1 MALDLAKYRS
11 ASEAASVRDLLASMP
26 KAELHVHIEGA
37 LEPDLLFALARR
49 NGVDIGY
56 GSASDLAKAYDFK
69 DLQSFLDVYIA
80 GTRVLAKRG
89 DFEEMADAYLARAA
103 ADNVR
108 HAEIFFD
115 TQTHVGYGT
124 DPKDV
129 ILGLSKSCE
138 SVGARHSGMSAGLI
152 LCFLRHLS
160 EESAFEA
167 LEGAMPYLDKIAG
180 VGLASA
186 EMGNPPEKFK
196 RVFARARK
204 LGLRLVAHA
213 GEEGPA
219 SYIRSALDDLAVER
233 VDHGVRVFED
243 PALVERLA
251 AERIPLTVCPLS
263 NIRLKVFKDMG
274 SHTIGKMMAAGLCCT
289 VNSDDPSYFGGGV
302 NENFLAVHAGQGL
315 TAAQAYGLARNSF
328 EASFVEPSRKE
339 RLVGELDE
347 CFERLGHAPQAGA
360 PRPRRG

>member
-1 MALDLAKYRS
+1 M
-11 ASEAASVRDLLASMP
+11 EELLARMP

-37 LEPDLLFALARR
+37 LEPDLLFAMARR

-56 GSASDLAKAYDFK
+56 GSAAELAKAYDFK
-69 DLQSFLDVYIA
+69 DLTSFLEVYIA

-89 DFEEMADAYLARAA
+89 DFQEMADAYLARAA

-129 ILGLSKSCE
+129 ILGLSSSCE
-138 SVGARHSGMSAGLI
+138 SVGSRHAGMSSGLI
-152 LCFLRHLS
+152 LCFLRHMS
-160 EESAFEA
+160 EESAFES

-196 RVFARARK
+196 RVFAKAKK

-219 SYIRSALDDLAVER
+219 SYIRSALDDLGVER

-243 PALVERLA
+243 PALVARLA
-251 AERIPLTVCPLS
+251 SERIALTVCPLS
-263 NIRLKVFKDMG
+263 NVRLKVFNDMRG
-274 SHTIGKMMAAGLCCT
+274 HTLGRMMEAGLACT

-302 NENFLAVHAGQGL
+302 NANFLAVHAGQGL
-315 TAAQAYGLARNSF
+315 SPAQAYALARNSF
-328 EASFVEPSRKE
+328 EASFIESSRKAA
-339 RLVGELDE
+339 LVSELDE
-347 CFERLGHAPQAGA
+347 CFERLGHAPRAAGA
-360 PRPRRG
+360 KLGR